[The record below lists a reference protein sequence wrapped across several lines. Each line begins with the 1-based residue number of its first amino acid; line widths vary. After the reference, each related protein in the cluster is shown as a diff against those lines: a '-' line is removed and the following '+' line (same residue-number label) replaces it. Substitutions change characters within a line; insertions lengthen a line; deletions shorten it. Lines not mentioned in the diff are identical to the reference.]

1 MVQFM
6 SLEGNK
12 MINRGTNLE
21 GLSIADADIKSLV
34 YLINEKGRLHADNLL
49 RKYAILR
56 DNNTTNNILEAIRLL
71 RLKNVNSFKIEVVN
85 GTYQSYL
92 DNMTSEG
99 RDELIKD
106 FIYVLTQMDMEGK
119 YDYYYALLSIYVKEN
134 AKLTMQTKKED

>member
-1 MVQFM
+1 
-6 SLEGNK
+6 

-34 YLINEKGRLHADNLL
+34 HLIREKGRLYGDNLL
-49 RKYAILR
+49 RRSAILR

-92 DNMTSEG
+92 DNMTKEE

>member
-1 MVQFM
+1 
-6 SLEGNK
+6 

-21 GLSIADADIKSLV
+21 RLSIADADIKSLV
-34 YLINEKGRLHADNLL
+34 HLIREKGRLYGDNLL
-49 RKYAILR
+49 RRSAILR

-92 DNMTSEG
+92 DNMTKEE

-106 FIYVLTQMDMEGK
+106 FIYVLTQMDLEGR

-134 AKLTMQTKKED
+134 TKLTMQTKKED

>member
-1 MVQFM
+1 
-6 SLEGNK
+6 

>member
-1 MVQFM
+1 
-6 SLEGNK
+6 

-34 YLINEKGRLHADNLL
+34 HLIREKGRLYGDNLL
-49 RKYAILR
+49 RRSAILR

-92 DNMTSEG
+92 DNMTKEE

-106 FIYVLTQMDMEGK
+106 FIYVLTQMDLEGR

-134 AKLTMQTKKED
+134 AMLTMQTKKED